1 MVQRTDKKKKNNN
14 KGFSLVELIVVIA
27 IMAVLVAVLAPQF
40 TKYIDQSRKSNDAAT
55 VSGIVT
61 AAQVGIADTT
71 NYNIPEATYTITV
84 TNTNTGTKVE
94 AVKNAAGA
102 TIEETK
108 AEGEMTKAIEAACGD
123 LSGLKI
129 TSGNWKYKNDT
140 QVVVVVKYENGAV
153 TVTYSNDFADYVKG
167 TPITP

>member
-61 AAQVGIADTT
+61 AAQVGIADAA
-71 NYNIPEATYTITV
+71 YEIQPDTYTITV
-84 TNTNTGTKVE
+84 TSSKTEVTSITSE
-94 AVKNAAGA
+94 NADDM
-102 TIEETK
+102 K
-108 AEGEMTKAIEAACGD
+108 KAIEDACGD

-129 TSGNWKYKNDT
+129 TSKNWKDKNNADANQVRAELVYKD
-140 QVVVVVKYENGAV
+140 GAV
-153 TVTYSNDFADYVKG
+153 TITYSADFAEYVNG
-167 TPITP
+167 TASTDDNKNND

>member
-55 VSGIVT
+55 VAGIVT

-71 NYNIPEATYTITV
+71 NYNIEKGTYTITLTKNSDATV
-84 TNTNTGTKVE
+84 TLDGKKVE
-94 AVKNAAGA
+94 TNKKSLADAIVDTCGSLEDLKVTANKWTNDIVEI
-102 TIEETK
+102 TIEYD
-108 AEGEMTKAIEAACGD
+108 GSIVD
-123 LSGLKI
+123 
-129 TSGNWKYKNDT
+129 
-140 QVVVVVKYENGAV
+140 VKY
-153 TVTYSNDFADYVKG
+153 SKDFAEYVNGPASTDDKK
-167 TPITP
+167 

>member
-61 AAQVGIADTT
+61 AAQVGIADAA
-71 NYNIPEATYTITV
+71 YEIQPDTYTITV
-84 TNTNTGTKVE
+84 TSSKTEVTSITS
-94 AVKNAAGA
+94 KNADDM
-102 TIEETK
+102 E
-108 AEGEMTKAIEAACGD
+108 KAIEAACGD

-129 TSGNWKYKNDT
+129 TSKNWKDSETDAGNIEIVLTYKD
-140 QVVVVVKYENGAV
+140 GAV
-153 TVTYSNDFADYVKG
+153 TVKYKPVVFEKYING
-167 TPITP
+167 EN

>member
-1 MVQRTDKKKKNNN
+1 MFHRTDKKKSNN

-55 VSGIVT
+55 VAGIVT

-71 NYNIPEATYTITV
+71 NYNIPEATYTITL
-84 TNTNTGTKVE
+84 TT
-94 AVKNAAGA
+94 
-102 TIEETK
+102 TK
-108 AEGEMTKAIEAACGD
+108 AVVQKNGTEITADGSKNLADAIKDACGD

-129 TSGNWKYKNDT
+129 TSENWKDT
-140 QVVVVVKYENGAV
+140 GATASSIVIEIKYANGAV
-153 TVTYSNDFADYVKG
+153 SVDYKTNVFDNYINGKSSD
-167 TPITP
+167 TNN

>member
-71 NYNIPEATYTITV
+71 NYNIPEATYTITLTTDSALDV
-84 TNTNTGTKVE
+84 KPTANGSGTVSKDAE
-94 AVKNAAGA
+94 TEMKN
-102 TIEETK
+102 
-108 AEGEMTKAIEAACGD
+108 AIEAACGK
-123 LSGLKI
+123 LSELKI
-129 TSGNWKYKNDT
+129 TSKNWKDKDNADANQVWVKLVYKD
-140 QVVVVVKYENGAV
+140 GAV
-153 TVTYSNDFADYVKG
+153 TVTYSDDFGKYVNG
-167 TPITP
+167 TN

>member
-1 MVQRTDKKKKNNN
+1 MLNRQSKENRRKENN

-71 NYNIPEATYTITV
+71 NYTIDAGKYTIV
-84 TNTNTGTKVE
+84 LTKTS
-94 AVKNAAGA
+94 GA
-102 TIEETK
+102 TISKT
-108 AEGEMTKAIEAACGD
+108 AVDGSGTATSITASDTTNNLADAIVDTCESLAN
-123 LSGLKI
+123 LKI
-129 TSGNWKYKNDT
+129 TSNKWTDNKVEIYITYDGET
-140 QVVVVVKYENGAV
+140 V
-153 TVTYSNDFADYVKG
+153 TVDYSSDFKDY
-167 TPITP
+167 IQ